1 MENFASV
8 IRKKPRPMATN
19 KLIQSIFL
27 LSLVNS
33 VPVEAQKVIYEDDNP
48 KVKVALPDN
57 GADGRAVVICPGGGY
72 NHAGKPK
79 EADDWI
85 PFFTRQGIAVA
96 TLMYDLPNGDKDV
109 PLGQLRRV
117 FALLRRH
124 ASDWHID
131 AGKIG
136 IMGSSA
142 GGHLATT
149 CATHE
154 PVADRPAFQILF
166 YPVVTLMSKPHRG
179 MAQRFL
185 GTTDEKQRAAYSNEL
200 QVDSLTSP
208 AFIIAA
214 ADDNIINPDNSIDY
228 YRALRAHGI
237 SATLHI
243 YPSGRHGFG
252 FTDAFP
258 YKPQLLDEL
267 AAWLKTL
274 RLSENEGKQGNADHR
289 K

>member
-1 MENFASV
+1 
-8 IRKKPRPMATN
+8 MATN

-131 AGKIG
+131 AGEIG

-149 CATHE
+149 FATHE

-166 YPVVTLMSKPHRG
+166 ILLSPSCRNLTGEWRNV
-179 MAQRFL
+179 FL
-185 GTTDEKQRAAYSNEL
+185 ERQTKNNVRL
-200 QVDSLTSP
+200 
-208 AFIIAA
+208 IAM
-214 ADDNIINPDNSIDY
+214 NS
-228 YRALRAHGI
+228 RSTR
-237 SATLHI
+237 
-243 YPSGRHGFG
+243 
-252 FTDAFP
+252 
-258 YKPQLLDEL
+258 
-267 AAWLKTL
+267 
-274 RLSENEGKQGNADHR
+274 
-289 K
+289 